1 MGAGILRGD
10 EMKLKI
16 EKPFKDKYTGK
27 RYELAAIV
35 EFETARAE
43 ELLNDARGLVS
54 KPKAKRKTKKS
65 ND

>member
-1 MGAGILRGD
+1 
-10 EMKLKI
+10 MKLKI
-16 EKPFKDKYTGK
+16 EKPFKDKYTGE
-27 RYELAAIV
+27 RYELAAVV